1 MKDSNDRPIN
11 ETKNVLRENVK
22 NNEEHTRFRS
32 TAAHVNAV
40 VMVLALLI
48 LLMMGTFLP
57 RPSYSQSEKRALR
70 VRPAF
75 P

>member
-48 LLMMGTFLP
+48 
-57 RPSYSQSEKRALR
+57 RLR
-70 VRPAF
+70 M
-75 P
+75 